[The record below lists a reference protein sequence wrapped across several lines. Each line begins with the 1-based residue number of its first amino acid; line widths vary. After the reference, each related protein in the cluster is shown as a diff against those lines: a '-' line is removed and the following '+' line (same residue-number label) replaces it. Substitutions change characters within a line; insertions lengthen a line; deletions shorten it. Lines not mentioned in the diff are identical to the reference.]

1 MSHLDPPDE
10 LRKMA
15 DFDKNDAAKVEALAK
30 FLHCPEENPAPD
42 LSGSDRSHAVQ
53 TAVLETCLD
62 FIIALPRGIFFN
74 AGCNR
79 KKIPTYHS

>member
-1 MSHLDPPDE
+1 MFHMDPPDE

-15 DFDKNDAAKVEALAK
+15 DFNQSDAARVEALAK

-42 LSGSDRSHAVQ
+42 LSSSDRTYAVQ

-62 FIIALPRGIFFN
+62 FIIALPRKIFL
-74 AGCNR
+74 CWL
-79 KKIPTYHS
+79 

>member
-1 MSHLDPPDE
+1 MLHLDPPDE

-15 DFDKNDAAKVEALAK
+15 DFDQNDAVKLEALAH

-42 LSGSDRSHAVQ
+42 LSGSDRTHAVQ

-62 FIIALPRGIFFN
+62 FIIALPRKIFL
-74 AGCNR
+74 CWL
-79 KKIPTYHS
+79 